1 MSGMPIL
8 DWVNDPVDKLC
19 NGYAV
24 ELAAI
29 AHFSAP
35 GVSIAGER
43 FASGKGLKFTPS
55 SRTKGADILYFHGG
69 GWIVGS
75 PWTT

>member
-1 MSGMPIL
+1 MSAMPIL
-8 DWVNDPVDKLC
+8 DWVNDPVDKLR

-24 ELAAI
+24 ERATI

-35 GVSIAGER
+35 GVSIEVEK

-55 SRTKGADILYFHGG
+55 L
-69 GWIVGS
+69 
-75 PWTT
+75 